1 MKKQSQDQQLES
13 QDSKQNQNECSS
25 IDTLAQEFLIKSE
38 VLKLKEQLE
47 QKDKEIAHLKQLL
60 MSYSPLV
67 GQADVAPVTDE
78 EIIAL
83 KQLERLKKTALER
96 ELTLDEVKRMDLL
109 VKNKRLAQG
118 NATNINDNKKDLPK
132 DVTPAQLIQIASRK
146 IVEE

>member
-1 MKKQSQDQQLES
+1 
-13 QDSKQNQNECSS
+13 
-25 IDTLAQEFLIKSE
+25 
-38 VLKLKEQLE
+38 
-47 QKDKEIAHLKQLL
+47 

-67 GQADVAPVTDE
+67 GQVEVAPVTDE

-83 KQLERLKKTALER
+83 KQLERLKKLALER